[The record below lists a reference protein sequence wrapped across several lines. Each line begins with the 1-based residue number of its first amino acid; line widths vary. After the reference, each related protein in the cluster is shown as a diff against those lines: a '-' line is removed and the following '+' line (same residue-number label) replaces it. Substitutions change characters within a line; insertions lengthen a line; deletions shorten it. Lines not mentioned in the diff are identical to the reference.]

1 MMMKYLERKDV
12 VQTLLNK
19 GGMIT
24 KWATDYGRTE
34 CLEYFEKTG
43 VYKKYTEKDWKDL
56 FEWVEIARMSSDET
70 KAETLKF
77 LKELKER
84 NS

>member
-1 MMMKYLERKDV
+1 LYS
-12 VQTLLNK
+12 
-19 GGMIT
+19 
-24 KWATDYGRTE
+24 
-34 CLEYFEKTG
+34 
-43 VYKKYTEKDWKDL
+43 YKKYNEKEWKDL